1 MEVMKF
7 GFLHELKPIFQFAQF
22 DRSSAM
28 AVLEKP
34 CGSWWMA
41 HRDREGVQETK
52 KNLKNITTVT
62 WVGISS
68 LCDNKA
74 NSSKKEHVF

>member
-1 MEVMKF
+1 
-7 GFLHELKPIFQFAQF
+7 
-22 DRSSAM
+22 
-28 AVLEKP
+28 
-34 CGSWWMA
+34 MA

-52 KNLKNITTVT
+52 KNLKNITMVT

>member
-41 HRDREGVQETK
+41 HRDR
-52 KNLKNITTVT
+52 
-62 WVGISS
+62 
-68 LCDNKA
+68 
-74 NSSKKEHVF
+74 